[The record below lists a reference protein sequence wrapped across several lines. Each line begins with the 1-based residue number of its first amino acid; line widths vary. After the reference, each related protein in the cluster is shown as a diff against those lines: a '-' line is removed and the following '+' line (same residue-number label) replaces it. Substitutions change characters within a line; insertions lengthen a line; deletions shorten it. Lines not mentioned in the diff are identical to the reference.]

1 MAARSRRPAAGPL
14 AAYGDGLRA
23 ALRVEG
29 YAPGTL
35 AKYSRLLAQLS
46 GWLAAEGLTAVEL
59 TEVDLSEEVLARF
72 VAARRAAGY
81 HNGVTVA
88 GLAPLLRFL
97 RGAGQFPAPPPPAAA
112 GPEVAL
118 LKAFGGYLHRERRLA
133 PLTVKTTVG
142 VVRRFLAWLAAHDK
156 DVSGLT
162 AGTVHAFVLLEADR
176 LSVGATRAVLSALRV
191 FLRYLF
197 AAGVLP
203 VELSVTVPSV
213 AGARFTSLPR
223 GLDAATVR
231 GLLAAAATGSAGRRD
246 VAILTLQVRLGL
258 RASEISGMRLAD
270 IGWRAGE
277 LTVHGKGGRTERLPL
292 PADVGEALVDYL
304 RHERPRSAERA
315 VFLRALAPPGPI
327 SRNAVVVVSRT
338 ASRRAGLPVVGGH
351 RLRHTA
357 ATDMLRAGASL
368 REVGQVL
375 RHASDTT
382 TAVYAKVDRAAL
394 DLVVRGWPEP
404 SR

>member
-1 MAARSRRPAAGPL
+1 MVARSRRPAAGPL

-23 ALRVEG
+23 ALRIEG

-35 AKYSRLLAQLS
+35 AKYSGLLAQLS
-46 GWLAAEGLTAVEL
+46 GWLAAEGLAAAE
-59 TEVDLSEEVLARF
+59 LSEEVLTRF

-81 HNGVTVA
+81 RNGVTVA

-97 RGAGQFPAPPPPAAA
+97 RGAGLLAAPPPPPVV
-112 GPEVAL
+112 GPDAAL
-118 LKAFGGYLHRERRLA
+118 LEAFGGYLHRERRLA
-133 PLTVKTTVG
+133 PLTVETTVG
-142 VVRRFLAWLAAHDK
+142 VVRRFLAWLAAHDR
-156 DVSGLT
+156 DVSGVT
-162 AGTVHAFVLLEADR
+162 AGTVHAYVLLEADR

-203 VELSVTVPSV
+203 VELSVTVPGV

-223 GLDAATVR
+223 GVDAVTVR
-231 GLLAAAATGSAGRRD
+231 GLLSAAATGTAGRRD

-258 RASEISGMRLAD
+258 RASEISALGLDD

-277 LTVHGKGGRTERLPL
+277 LTVHGKGGRLERLPL

-304 RHERPRSAERA
+304 RHERPRSTERA
-315 VFLRALAPPGPI
+315 VFLRALAPPGPM
-327 SRNAVVVVSRT
+327 SRNAVVMVSRT
-338 ASRRAGLPVVGGH
+338 ASRRAGLLVVGGH

-394 DLVVRGWPEP
+394 DLVVRRWPEP